1 MTPAQL
7 AFQPGNESHLTG
19 VVSLDGN
26 KDVVPE
32 AELFVDVAVTCDSN
46 DRRFD
51 GAAAATTTTVQDVQF
66 PFIERMSPLVTPY
79 VGTGMTIEFH
89 LNASFVDEAWLTVL
103 VGGVDVSQDPVKS
116 TTRLVMGP

>member
-1 MTPAQL
+1 MAQVSCTVSSDRGQATVTPAQL

-26 KDVVPE
+26 KDVVLE
-32 AELFVDVAVTCDSN
+32 AELLVNVAVTCDSN

-66 PFIERMSPLVTPY
+66 PFIEP
-79 VGTGMTIEFH
+79 
-89 LNASFVDEAWLTVL
+89 
-103 VGGVDVSQDPVKS
+103 
-116 TTRLVMGP
+116 